1 MLIFFLKNRRKIK
14 VINATNEAIH
24 LERSQTEKATEI
36 LTNAFYNDPMFG
48 CIIPETEPAKYNA
61 LKWFCRMTLDV
72 SQPYNHIYTTPDE
85 LKGIAAWLPPGHAS
99 ISMLQLLQAGLY
111 ALPFKLGWK
120 KSGRFMSLFSLI
132 EERHIKE
139 MPNPHWYLFMLGV
152 SPSYQNQGIGSTLL
166 QPILKQANS
175 DGLPC
180 YLQTSTESAIRFYK
194 RHGFEILWKGELPGD
209 NACIWTMKREPV

>member
-1 MLIFFLKNRRKIK
+1 
-14 VINATNEAIH
+14 
-24 LERSQTEKATEI
+24 
-36 LTNAFYNDPMFG
+36 
-48 CIIPETEPAKYNA
+48 
-61 LKWFCRMTLDV
+61 
-72 SQPYNHIYTTPDE
+72 
-85 LKGIAAWLPPGHAS
+85 
-99 ISMLQLLQAGLY
+99 LLQAGLY

-132 EERHIKE
+132 EERHHQE

-152 SPSYQNQGIGSTLL
+152 APSYQNQGVGSKLL
-166 QPILKQANS
+166 QPILKQADS

-194 RHGFEILWKGELPGD
+194 RNGFEILWKGELPGD